1 MKTLD
6 FQILSR
12 YFPLMLLFSLFLIF
26 CAPVHA
32 GEYEALEGLKGLNTI
47 FDYANGS
54 PEEAL
59 VVFPAIREV
68 YQSKSVTS
76 LPKSSANVIVFHNN
90 AVKFLTTSRTDDVEK
105 NKTLDK
111 VAEMI
116 RQFSKD
122 GVKMKICVYAVK
134 LFGIDPDTVLPEIEK
149 VPNGFI
155 SISGYQAKGYSLVAI
170 P

>member
-1 MKTLD
+1 MKNLTPKMIVRTIS
-6 FQILSR
+6 FICILSL
-12 YFPLMLLFSLFLIF
+12 YVFFAVPAF
-26 CAPVHA
+26 AE
-32 GEYEALEGLKGLNTI
+32 EYEALKGLKGLNTV

-59 VVFPAIREV
+59 VFFLGIREV
-68 YQSKSVTS
+68 YQSHSVAS
-76 LPKSSANVIVFHNN
+76 LPEPSSNVIVFHNS
-90 AVKFLTTSRTDDVEK
+90 AVKFLTTNRTDDKEK

-122 GVKMKICVYAVK
+122 GVKMKICIYAVK
-134 LFGIDPDTVLPEIEK
+134 LFGIDPDTILPEIEK

-155 SISGYQAKGYSLVAI
+155 SISGYQAKGYSLIAI

>member
-1 MKTLD
+1 MKNSASKMIVRTLS
-6 FQILSR
+6 FICVISL
-12 YFPLMLLFSLFLIF
+12 YFLFA
-26 CAPVHA
+26 APVFA
-32 GEYEALEGLKGLNTI
+32 ERYEALEGLQELNTV

-59 VVFPAIREV
+59 IVFPAIREV
-68 YQSKSVTS
+68 YQSKSVAS
-76 LPKSSANVIVFHNN
+76 LPKPPVNVIVFHNH
-90 AVKFLTTSRTDDVEK
+90 AVKFLTTNRTDDEEK

-111 VAEMI
+111 VAAMI

-122 GVKMKICVYAVK
+122 GVKMKVCVYAVK
-134 LFGIDPDTVLPEIEK
+134 VFGIDPDTILPEIDK

>member
-1 MKTLD
+1 MYKLKPKKIVRTIS
-6 FQILSR
+6 FICVLSL
-12 YFPLMLLFSLFLIF
+12 YVFFSV
-26 CAPVHA
+26 PVFA
-32 GEYEALEGLKGLNTI
+32 ENYEALEGLQGLNTV

-68 YQSKSVTS
+68 YQSKSVAS
-76 LPKSSANVIVFHNN
+76 LPKPPANVIVFHNH
-90 AVKFLTTSRTDDVEK
+90 AVKFLTTNRTDDVKK

-111 VAEMI
+111 VAAMI

-122 GVKMKICVYAVK
+122 GVKMKVCIYAVK
-134 LFGIDPDTVLPEIEK
+134 VFGIDPDTILPEIDK